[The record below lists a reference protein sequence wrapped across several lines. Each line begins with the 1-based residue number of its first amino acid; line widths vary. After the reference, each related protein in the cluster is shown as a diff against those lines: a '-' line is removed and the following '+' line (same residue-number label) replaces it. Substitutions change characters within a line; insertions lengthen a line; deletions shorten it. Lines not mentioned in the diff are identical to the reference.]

1 MMRITVAAFA
11 FALLLSAPFVSTS
24 VFAQDGPSL
33 ERFSVLRFAPAEG
46 PGNLLVTDGA
56 MVQGHLLPTASLYL
70 DYAHSPLVLF
80 NATCDASGTNC
91 ERTTENTRLV
101 RFSITGNLMG
111 SLALFDRVQVGLLL
125 PLAFADGSGFAYT
138 DNGGSLVEVPGGS
151 NFVIGDPRIGVKVRL
166 FGDPGQELAM
176 AVKAMMTLP
185 IGQAIADDSF
195 LGEGTVTAGLKLAMG
210 YDHERIHVKGNLGF
224 TFRPEQVL
232 FSTSV
237 GTDFPYSAAFAY
249 DFTQLIAAGLELDG
263 STSFVSDSD
272 ENRLEGRI
280 FGSLRQGDL
289 VFTAGAGAG
298 ILEGPGI
305 PLFRFL
311 VGASFM
317 PVHGDLDGDGV
328 DDSTDGCPSEPEDMD
343 GYADEDGCPEADND
357 GDGKLDAEDKC
368 PDEAEDPDGFEDED
382 GCPDTDNDG
391 DGVTDGFDSCPDTPE
406 DQDGDRDQDGC
417 PDNDSDRDGVPDE
430 LDKCPD
436 ELEDT
441 DGFGDEDGCPE
452 VDFDGDGVADEEDE
466 CPEEAETKNG
476 KDDEDGCPD

>member
-1 MMRITVAAFA
+1 MLRSTVAAL
-11 FALLLSAPFVSTS
+11 ALLLTVVVSS
-24 VFAQDGPSL
+24 PALAQDGPTL
-33 ERFSVLRFAPAEG
+33 ERFSSLRFAPAEG
-46 PGNLLVTDGA
+46 PGNLLNTDTA
-56 MVQGHLLPTASLYL
+56 RVYGHLVPTGSVYL

-80 NATCDASGTNC
+80 NAKCDDAGENC

-101 RFSITGNLMG
+101 RFTLAANLMG
-111 SLALFDRVQVGLLL
+111 SLAIYDRVQVGLLL
-125 PLAFADGSGFAYT
+125 PLVFGDGSGFAYT
-138 DNGGSLVEVPGGS
+138 DNGGNLVEVTGGS

-166 FGDPGQELAM
+166 FGEPGHELAM
-176 AVKAMMTLP
+176 ALKAMLTLP
-185 IGQAIADDSF
+185 IGQAMADDSF

-210 YDHERIHVKGNLGF
+210 YERERIHVLGNIGF
-224 TFRPEQVL
+224 TYRPEQVL

-237 GTDFPYSAAFAY
+237 GSDLPYSIAFAY
-249 DFTQLIAAGLELDG
+249 DFTQLISAGAEIDG

-280 FGSLRQGDL
+280 FGKMRHSDF
-289 VFTAGAGAG
+289 VFTVGAGAG

-311 VGASFM
+311 AGASYM
-317 PVHGDLDGDGV
+317 PLHGDMDGDGV
-328 DDSTDGCPSEPEDMD
+328 DDSVDGCPSEPEDKD

-357 GDGKLDAEDKC
+357 GDGLDDTADKC
-368 PDEAEDPDGFEDED
+368 PDEAEDPDGHEDED

-391 DGVTDGFDSCPDTPE
+391 DGVTDGFDSCPDEPE
-406 DQDGDRDQDGC
+406 DMDGDRDEDGC
-417 PDNDSDRDGVPDE
+417 PDNDSDRDGVPDDQ
-430 LDKCPD
+430 DKCPD

-466 CPEEAETKNG
+466 CPEEAGPNN
-476 KDDEDGCPD
+476 GCPAE